1 MSTLM
6 IIIFNGLAF
15 GVLLFLVAVG
25 LSVIYGLMDV
35 LNLTH
40 GAMVMVGVYLAFD
53 LVSRGFPFGLSLLL
67 ATAAG
72 ALMGLLLYF
81 AVKPLLAYSM
91 LTQALLTLGL
101 AYIVTDV
108 IHAIYGTGFHSVPV
122 PDLLDG
128 SVSLFGEIYP
138 IYRLAVL
145 VIGGILAAGVILGF
159 ERTTYGAI
167 LRAAVQDR
175 EMLATVRIDVN
186 TTFIGAFVLGTAL
199 ASLGGA
205 LGAPILSASPGLDHQ
220 MLLFSLVIVVIG
232 GLGSA
237 RGTLVG
243 AVLVGLVQTL
253 GAAYSGGFAPFLL
266 YVTMGLFLIL
276 KPSGLFG
283 FKSARAAY

>member
-25 LSVIYGLMDV
+25 LSVIYGLMNV

-40 GAMVMVGVYLAFD
+40 GAIVMVGVYLAFEF
-53 LVSRGFPFGLSLLL
+53 VSQGLPFGLSLLL

-72 ALMGLLLYF
+72 AGAGLLLYF
-81 AVKPLLAYSM
+81 AIKPLLKYSE
-91 LTQALLTLGL
+91 LTQCLLTLGL
-101 AYIVTDV
+101 AYIITDV
-108 IHAIYGTGFHSVPV
+108 IHAVWGTGFHSVPV
-122 PDLLDG
+122 PDLLAG
-128 SVSLFGEIYP
+128 SVNVFGEVYP
-138 IYRLAVL
+138 LYRLAVL
-145 VIGGILAAGVILGF
+145 VVGGVLAALVIIGF
-159 ERTTYGAI
+159 ERTTYGAV

-175 EMLATVRIDVN
+175 AMLGTIRINVN
-186 TTFIGAFVLGTAL
+186 KTFASAFVLGTAL

-243 AVLVGLVQTL
+243 ALLVGLVQTL
-253 GAAYSGGFAPFLL
+253 GAAYSGGFAPFIL

-283 FKSARAAY
+283 FKSMRAAY

>member
-6 IIIFNGLAF
+6 IIIFNGLAV
-15 GVLLFLVAVG
+15 GVLLFLIAVG

-40 GAMVMVGVYLAFD
+40 GAMVLVGIYLAFD
-53 LVSRGFPFGLSLLL
+53 FVSRGIPFAVSLLL

-72 ALMGLLLYF
+72 AVLGLLLYF
-81 AVKPLLAYSM
+81 VLKPLLKYSE
-91 LTQALLTLGL
+91 LTQALLTLGV
-101 AYIVTDV
+101 AYIITDV
-108 IHAIYGTGFHSVPV
+108 IHAIWGTSFHSVPA
-122 PDLLDG
+122 PQALEG
-128 SVSLFGEIYP
+128 SVSLFGEVYP

-145 VIGGILAAGVILGF
+145 VVGGILATAVILGF

-175 EMLATVRIDVN
+175 EMLGTIRINVN
-186 TTFIGAFVLGTAL
+186 MTFLGAFVLGTAL

-220 MLLFSLVIVVIG
+220 LLLFSLVIVVIG

-243 AVLVGLVQTL
+243 ALLVGLVQSL

-276 KPSGLFG
+276 RPSGLFG
-283 FKSARAAY
+283 LKSARAAY